1 MVSGASRLV
10 WQETG
15 IISNIIYNS
24 FLLLQYG
31 ENLTN
36 SITSEICLRI
46 MRHLGSRMVLVWH
59 STVEL
64 QSLSIRA

>member
-15 IISNIIYNS
+15 IISNIVYNS

-36 SITSEICLRI
+36 SITSEICLRT
-46 MRHLGSRMVLVWH
+46 MRHPGSRMVLVWH
-59 STVEL
+59 SRVEL